1 MKALKD
7 LLTTIN
13 KGAPDHMTRLQW
25 ISALH
30 LAADHSGAQQS
41 YQRLQAAKRRQ
52 QRQGLVQEM
61 IQARLVPT
69 FVFIYFCF
77 HIIACL

>member
-1 MKALKD
+1 
-7 LLTTIN
+7 
-13 KGAPDHMTRLQW
+13 MTRLQW

-69 FVFIYFCF
+69 FVFINVCF
-77 HIIACL
+77 HIIACLHHFINI

>member
-1 MKALKD
+1 
-7 LLTTIN
+7 
-13 KGAPDHMTRLQW
+13 MTRLQW
-25 ISALH
+25 ISALQ
-30 LAADHSGAQQS
+30 LAADHSGAHQS

-69 FVFIYFCF
+69 YLSLCIFVFISLFFY
-77 HIIACL
+77 IIFKFQKRLIVINYER